1 MSKTIL
7 ITGAGTGFGRGVV
20 LGLAKKGHTVIAT
33 CENWPQ
39 VTQLR
44 ADAKTEG
51 VSDRVTVEKLDYRSA
66 DDIQHIV
73 EKYAATVDVFAP
85 NAATGETGPIA
96 EIDVDRVRNVFEVNV
111 FRTLELIQGFAK
123 AFVARGSGKIIPTSS
138 IAGFFTFDFLAP
150 YCASKHALEAIV
162 QTLYGE
168 LKGTGVQVATINPG
182 PFRTGFN
189 DRMYD
194 TLDQWYDP
202 EKNFTEEKPIR
213 EVQQLFEGEDLQL
226 DPQSMIDF
234 MIETIPAD
242 EHPFRNVHP
251 EGAIEDTNAY
261 QRSLYEWTTSPRQAK
276 EKKN

>member
-1 MSKTIL
+1 MGKTIL
-7 ITGAGTGFGRGVV
+7 ITGAGTGLGHGVV
-20 LGLAKKGHTVIAT
+20 IGLSKKGHTVIAT

-44 ADAKTEG
+44 ADTKTEG
-51 VSDRVTVEKLDYRSA
+51 VSERVTVEKMEYRSA

-73 EKYAATVDVFAP
+73 KKYAATVDVFAP

-150 YCASKHALEAIV
+150 YCASKHALEAIM

-213 EVQQLFEGEDLQL
+213 KVQQLFEGEDLQL

-234 MIETIPAD
+234 MIETISAD

-251 EGAIEDTNAY
+251 EGAIEDTNTY
-261 QRSLYEWTTSPRQAK
+261 QRSLYKWTTSPRQAK